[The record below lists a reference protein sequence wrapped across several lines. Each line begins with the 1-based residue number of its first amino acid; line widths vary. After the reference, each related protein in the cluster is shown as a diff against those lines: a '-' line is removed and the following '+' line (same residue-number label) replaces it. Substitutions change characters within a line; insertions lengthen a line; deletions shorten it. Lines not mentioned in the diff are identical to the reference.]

1 MKICIIADHIYP
13 QTFGG
18 MEKYATFLAHYLKNL
33 GNNVDVVCAYSPDK
47 KEDIINFNIISV
59 GWTKNVPGIVA
70 LLIFSFR
77 SFIKIKKNRYDVI
90 YSNNDNGFFPLLFLN
105 IPHVVN
111 PHGLE
116 NFKYNDIDVHKKWVY
131 LRGSLRR
138 WIYLAIACKCNK
150 MVSLG
155 GKLTEDIKKYL
166 HINDK
171 KIFFTSVGIT
181 LSLFK
186 KNIEIKKI
194 PNSFLFVGKIMHH
207 KGITYLVEAFKKAEN
222 LGMDTKLF
230 LIGAGPLENYIKD
243 NESSTIK
250 YLGKLSDEKLLEW
263 YNKVDAFI
271 LPTLGEG
278 MPTVILEAMAME
290 LPTIATN
297 VGAVSKMV
305 DESNGYL
312 IESHSSDAIFN
323 AINNFSKLDI
333 TKKQQ
338 MSKRSGEKV
347 KDNYTWEIVT
357 NEHIKLFNKL
367 IGNKNGN

>member
-18 MEKYATFLAHYLKNL
+18 MEKYTTNLAHNLKKL
-33 GNNVDVVCAYSPDK
+33 GHNVDVVCAYPPGK
-47 KEDIINFNIISV
+47 KDDLLNFNIISV
-59 GWTKNVPGIVA
+59 GWTKHVPGLVA
-70 LLIFSFR
+70 LLIFSFK
-77 SFIKIKKNRYDVI
+77 SFVKIRKNRYDII

-116 NFKYNDIDVHKKWVY
+116 NFKYNDIDVHKRWVY

-138 WIYLAIACKCNK
+138 WIYKFIAYKCSK

-171 KIFFTSVGIT
+171 KIFLTSVGTDI
-181 LSLFK
+181 SLF
-186 KNIEIKKI
+186 NRNDEIIKI

-207 KGITYLVEAFKKAEN
+207 KGITYLIEAFKKAAA
-222 LGMDTKLF
+222 LGNDFHLF
-230 LIGAGPLENYIKD
+230 LIGSGPLVGYVKN
-243 NESSTIK
+243 NESSNIK
-250 YLGKLSDEKLLEW
+250 YLGKLGDEEMIQW
-263 YNKVDAFI
+263 YNKVEAFI

-278 MPTVILEAMAME
+278 MPTVILEAMAMG
-290 LPTIATN
+290 LPIIATD

-305 DESNGYL
+305 DERNGYL
-312 IESHSSDAIFN
+312 IEPHSSIAIYN
-323 AINNFSKLDI
+323 AIINFTELDK

-338 MSKRSGEKV
+338 MGYCSMKKV
-347 KDNYTWEIVT
+347 KDNFTWEIVA
-357 NEHIKLFNKL
+357 NEHIELFTNL
-367 IGNKNGN
+367 IGDKNGN